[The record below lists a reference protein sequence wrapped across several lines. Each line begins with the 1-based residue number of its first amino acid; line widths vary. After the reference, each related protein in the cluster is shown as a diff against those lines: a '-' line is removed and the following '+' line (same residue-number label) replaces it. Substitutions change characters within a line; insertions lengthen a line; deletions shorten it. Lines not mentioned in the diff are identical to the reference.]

1 MSVLDPEVVAS
12 LLELD
17 DGEGEMLDEIV
28 GLFAEDGPGRLDA
41 IAEAVRTGD
50 GPGLRFAAH
59 ALKSSALNLGA
70 QALARLCSDLEQTGA
85 ADRAAGREAEVEAL
99 RGLYAEALA
108 ALRAAGRGGRGV

>member
-1 MSVLDPEVVAS
+1 MRVLDPEVVAS

-28 GLFAEDGPGRLDA
+28 GLFAEDGPGRLAA
-41 IAEAVRTGD
+41 IAEAVRAGD

-70 QALARLCSDLEQTGA
+70 DALARMCSDLEQAGA
-85 ADRAAGREAEVEAL
+85 ADRAGEREAEVEAL
-99 RGLYAEALA
+99 RALYDEALA
-108 ALRAAGRGGRGV
+108 ALRAVPKGGPGG